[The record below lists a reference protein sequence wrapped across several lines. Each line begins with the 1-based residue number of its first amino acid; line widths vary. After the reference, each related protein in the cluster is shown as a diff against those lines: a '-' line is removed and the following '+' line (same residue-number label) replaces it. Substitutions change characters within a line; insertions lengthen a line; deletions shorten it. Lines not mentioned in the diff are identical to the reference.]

1 MQTHPLVH
9 YRFVLLLLG
18 CSVLASLCLVGCV
31 EERPETPLPSHD
43 FDLSRFSE
51 SVEFLKTKFKQV
63 DHDYWT
69 IDDNAIW
76 QLKTE
81 TDEVTF
87 PSHFATLDMP
97 GDGFIFNSKVFCS
110 SVGMSHQD
118 ARTLA
123 LQLGKMVHATPE
135 QLAKL
140 EAWPQI
146 PKGSL
151 ANVVDIKVRT
161 DDRTFDIKIREGF
174 DPRLPARVLFD
185 MYDTTDAKYGRKE
198 PEK

>member
-9 YRFVLLLLG
+9 YRFVLLLLR
-18 CSVLASLCLVGCV
+18 CSVLTSLCTFVGCV
-31 EERPETPLPSHD
+31 EEMPETPLPSHH

-51 SVEFLKTKFKQV
+51 NIEFLKTKFRKV

-69 IDDNAIW
+69 IDDNGIW
-76 QLKTE
+76 QLTTE

-87 PSHFATLDMP
+87 PSHFATLNVN
-97 GDGFIFNSKVFCS
+97 DGRIFHSQVFLS

-123 LQLGKMVHATPE
+123 LRLGTMVHATPE

-140 EAWPQI
+140 EAWPEV
-146 PKGSL
+146 PRGSL
-151 ANVVDIKVRT
+151 ANVVDINVRT
-161 DDRTFDIKIREGF
+161 DDRSLVITIREGF

-185 MYDTTDAKYGRKE
+185 MYDTTDAQYGRKE
-198 PEK
+198 PAK

>member
-9 YRFVLLLLG
+9 CRFVLLLLR
-18 CSVLASLCLVGCV
+18 CSVLASLCMLGCV
-31 EERPETPLPSHD
+31 EEMPETPLPAHN

-51 SVEFLKTKFKQV
+51 NVEFLKTKFKQV

-69 IDDNAIW
+69 IDDNGIW

-87 PSHFATLDMP
+87 PSHFATLSVE
-97 GDGFIFNSKVFCS
+97 DGRIFHSSVFLS

-135 QLAKL
+135 QSAKL
-140 EAWPQI
+140 EAWPQV
-146 PKGSL
+146 PRGSL
-151 ANVVDIKVRT
+151 ANVVDVKVRT

-185 MYDTTDAKYGRKE
+185 MYDTTDAQYGRKE